1 MAAFGWNEKVR
12 RAPSL
17 VGENSGVFRGGL
29 GRALW
34 VTGAETPRP
43 RGPGQEQVGKEGCL
57 LRWAESLHARF
68 WWAILRNMGFISSVI
83 DLQL

>member
-34 VTGAETPRP
+34 VPGAETPRP
-43 RGPGQEQVGKEGCL
+43 RGPGQEQVGKE
-57 LRWAESLHARF
+57 
-68 WWAILRNMGFISSVI
+68 
-83 DLQL
+83 